1 MAAALDG
8 IEDQCEAVVKMTFDT
23 SGGGS
28 NGGEGGS
35 NVGVGVG
42 IDVVGGGGDGTG
54 GGGGNGTGG
63 GDDHRRLIVK
73 ATIFL
78 PISEGT
84 FVDTDDPLLARY

>member
-1 MAAALDG
+1 MA
-8 IEDQCEAVVKMTFDT
+8 AVVKMTFDT

-54 GGGGNGTGG
+54 DGTGG
-63 GDDHRRLIVK
+63 GDDHRRSIVK